1 MSQIAKVMEMA
12 KKVHTVIPAFNIPY
26 IPMMEPVVRALEER
40 NTFGLITVARLEW
53 VKFESGSQE
62 EIAAEYKRVG
72 NPSCTSLH
80 LDHIPVIDEDH
91 LRIDYLSDISRA
103 LDAGY
108 SSVMID
114 GSRLNLEE
122 NIKAVR
128 EVVEMAHK
136 TDVPVEAE
144 LGAVMG
150 HESDGIPD
158 YDELFESGKGFTD
171 VEEAKRFASET
182 GVDWLSVA
190 IGSVH
195 GAITASA
202 RKQKKVTARLNI
214 EHLEKLDN
222 ALNIPLVLHG
232 GSGVALPYLERSFN
246 HGIAKLN
253 IATDIRQPYEA
264 LKETSIKEAQEA
276 VYTTM
281 LEIIDRLNIK
291 GSADTL
297 LRRD

>member
-1 MSQIAKVMEMA
+1 MSHIAEVMKMA
-12 KKVHTVIPAFNIPY
+12 KKVHTVLPAFNIPY
-26 IPMMEPVVRALEER
+26 IPMMEPVVRALEEK

-53 VKFESGSQE
+53 VKFESKSQE
-62 EIAAEYKRVG
+62 DIASEYRRVG
-72 NPSCTSLH
+72 NPECTSLH

-91 LRIDYLSDISRA
+91 LRIDYMSDISRA

-128 EVVEMAHK
+128 EVVELAHK

-171 VEEAKRFASET
+171 VKEAQRFVKET

-190 IGSVH
+190 VGSVH

-214 EHLEKLDN
+214 EHLQMLDE
-222 ALNIPLVLHG
+222 ALQIPLVLHG
-232 GSGVALPYLERSFN
+232 GSGIALPYLKDSFN

-264 LKETSIKEAQEA
+264 LKDTSIKQAQNA
-276 VYTTM
+276 VYETM
-281 LEIIDRLNIK
+281 LEIINRLNLE
-291 GSADTL
+291 GSAEKL
-297 LRRD
+297 LRRK